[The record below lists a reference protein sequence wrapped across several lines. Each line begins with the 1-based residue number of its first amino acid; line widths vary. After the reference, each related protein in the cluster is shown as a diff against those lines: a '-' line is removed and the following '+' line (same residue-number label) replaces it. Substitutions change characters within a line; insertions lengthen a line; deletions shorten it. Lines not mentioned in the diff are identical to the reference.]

1 MILNNFLK
9 DIKSEKYLLIFL
21 CVFLIY
27 IYYIYKNISFCKKNI
42 ENMAI
47 LDDKQITE
55 VINKYYSSDDFTKSI
70 TTVAQKIQSNGLQI
84 VGNIHLTGNVKADG
98 EISISNSNNTISFSD
113 LNKKIDDKINH
124 FKINGRCGGPKLST
138 NNCSGNIERK
148 RCPNGYIYQNPC
160 YALAD
165 GCTNC
170 PILW

>member
-55 VINKYYSSDDFTKSI
+55 VINKYYSSDNFTKSI

-98 EISISNSNNTISFSD
+98 EISIRNNTISFSD
-113 LNKKIDDKINH
+113 LNKKIDDKIKN
-124 FKINGRCGGPKLST
+124 FLTNGRCGGPNLST
-138 NNCSGNIERK
+138 NNCNGNILRI
-148 RCPNGYIYQNPC
+148 RCPNGHIYQNSC
-160 YALAD
+160 LAQGD
-165 GCTNC
+165 GCYNC
-170 PILW
+170 PLLR